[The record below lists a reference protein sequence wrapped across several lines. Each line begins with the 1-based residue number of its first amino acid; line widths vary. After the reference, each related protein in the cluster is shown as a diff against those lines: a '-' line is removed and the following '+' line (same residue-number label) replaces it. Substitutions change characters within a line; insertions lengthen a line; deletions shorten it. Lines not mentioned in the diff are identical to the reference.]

1 MCVYLLISVKVYVV
15 CVFSVCFGER
25 KIRSENENE
34 KETGCECDGE
44 WVVGGNFTKL
54 PFRF

>member
-15 CVFSVCFGER
+15 CVFSVCFEER

-34 KETGCECDGE
+34 KETGVNVMVSG
-44 WVVGGNFTKL
+44 
-54 PFRF
+54 